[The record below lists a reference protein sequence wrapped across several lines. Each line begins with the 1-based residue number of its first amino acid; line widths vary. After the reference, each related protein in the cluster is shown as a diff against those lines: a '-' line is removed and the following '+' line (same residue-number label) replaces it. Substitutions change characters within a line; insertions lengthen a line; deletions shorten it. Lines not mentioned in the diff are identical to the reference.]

1 MNRQCLI
8 SSIEVA
14 FPTVPFLLSIFVDV
28 FVDVHGSILW
38 YHLDLYWFS
47 VEFRFSQ
54 NYQSY
59 CSLLKDVYLLSI

>member
-38 YHLDLYWFS
+38 YHLDL
-47 VEFRFSQ
+47 
-54 NYQSY
+54 
-59 CSLLKDVYLLSI
+59 D